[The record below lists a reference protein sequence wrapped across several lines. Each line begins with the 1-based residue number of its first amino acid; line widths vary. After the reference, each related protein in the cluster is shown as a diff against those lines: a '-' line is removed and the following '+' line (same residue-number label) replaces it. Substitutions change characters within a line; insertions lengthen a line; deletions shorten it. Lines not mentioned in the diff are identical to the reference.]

1 MHVDEIRKV
10 AKARPFKTFEIRVE
24 NGGKYLIT
32 HPENIFITNQIV
44 VTIDEQ
50 GDSILITPESISTIR
65 LVEEAQK
72 VNAES

>member
-1 MHVDEIRKV
+1 MHVKEIRKV

-24 NGGKYLIT
+24 NGEKHFIT

-65 LVEEAQK
+65 PVEAAQK
-72 VNAES
+72 VNTES

>member
-1 MHVDEIRKV
+1 M
-10 AKARPFKTFEIRVE
+10 
-24 NGGKYLIT
+24 
-32 HPENIFITNQIV
+32 

-72 VNAES
+72 VNAESSSSLVWRPF

>member
-24 NGGKYLIT
+24 NGENYLIP
-32 HPENIFITNQIV
+32 HPENIFITNQLV

-65 LVEEAQK
+65 LVEDVQQVSA
-72 VNAES
+72 AL